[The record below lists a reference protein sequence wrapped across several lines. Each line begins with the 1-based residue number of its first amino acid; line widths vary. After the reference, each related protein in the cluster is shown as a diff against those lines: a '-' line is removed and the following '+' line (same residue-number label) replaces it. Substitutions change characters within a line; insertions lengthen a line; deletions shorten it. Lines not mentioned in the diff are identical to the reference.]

1 MDKINFNPAAARSL
15 AAELMKAKAVGAQP
29 AAGQGGFGTALAQAL
44 KQVSDAQNH
53 SSRLAQ
59 EFQLGNPAVSLEEA
73 MIASQKATVSFQ
85 VAAAVRN
92 RVIAAYNEIMSM
104 NV

>member
-1 MDKINFNPAAARSL
+1 MEKINFNPGAARAL
-15 AAELMKAKAVGAQP
+15 AAELLKAKGASAP
-29 AAGQGGFGTALAQAL
+29 AGASQAGFGTALADAL
-44 KQVSDAQNH
+44 KQVSAQQMH
-53 SSRLAQ
+53 SSKLAQ

-73 MIASQKATVSFQ
+73 MIASQKASVSFQ